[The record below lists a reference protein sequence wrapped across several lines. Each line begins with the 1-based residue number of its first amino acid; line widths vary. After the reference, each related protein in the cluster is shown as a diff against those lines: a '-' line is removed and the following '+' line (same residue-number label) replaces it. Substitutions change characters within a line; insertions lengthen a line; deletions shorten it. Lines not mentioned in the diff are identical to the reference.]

1 MKNSKF
7 FLTTLF
13 AAAAL
18 AVAPANNSR
27 ATDAWGDGD
36 GVLVSG
42 TSYSD
47 DIVLDFGSDFTGI
60 NADNAGTLNS
70 SEYGGGLQGS
80 WVIYNTN
87 GGSSYT
93 LSSTIS
99 GTGFLGVAFRIG
111 NNDTRTIDLTGVNAE
126 NFSGQ
131 LMVLNVFNRSYT
143 VKLGGEQWAN
153 VEYVFGG
160 VSREWWDKDFNLG
173 VNTNNFAEGNFF
185 ALAGDGGPGNA
196 TLNLSGNTSFAGVTG
211 TSAGFTD
218 GSVTFNEGES
228 IVATNSGT
236 TLTLTGSGSY
246 GFYGTVGAS
255 SNTLG
260 ISMTGSGTQTFG
272 GTNYLGNVTVSDGT
286 LSLAGDTSISGNVTV
301 SDGTLSLDGDTTVS
315 GSVTV
320 SANAELILGGTVSL
334 GSAISNSGT
343 VTLASDIIFEL
354 TKSSSGDYSVSVI
367 TGSGDIVFGNGL
379 SWSDLTTSNF
389 SVDGELLSAAASLS
403 NFSVST
409 SGTVSFSL
417 ISSLTWG
424 GDDGD
429 YWNTTDANWTSA
441 GNSYTF
447 SSGTDVLFAANTAQM
462 TVNFDSGASLVV
474 GTMTV
479 ASGANYVLDNTA
491 GETISGDSLTI
502 ASGATLQVGT
512 SAGNIM
518 TLAFDEINLGGTL
531 AYNNGSNSWTS
542 LEFTDSN
549 AELLL
554 QGLNSG
560 TLTITTATVDAAAS
574 VTAETSGTLDIST
587 IAGSG
592 NLDIAETVS
601 GNTLT
606 VYLYN
611 TTSYSGT
618 LSVSGDTDLI
628 LSGPLSS
635 TTYNGTGATIKVGFG
650 ATFDING
657 VGNTMFTTELAG
669 GTLTSSGSVGTNLKQ
684 THKIIVSADS
694 VVNAESGISYGII
707 ESGYAASYLYI
718 DSGATLT
725 KTGDGTFFIV
735 DNTILKSTS
744 DSSSSAGELVINEGT
759 IEFDGVDASRATVTV
774 GNSGTLDISIVGSYS
789 SSTVGVL
796 NSTGTVSVES
806 GCSLAVAGNST
817 IAGVLDVYGSL
828 SVSSNGS
835 LELGGTI
842 TLYSAIENSGTVT
855 IDTGVVFVLDNLTY
869 TGTLLTGQTYTV
881 IEGGTI
887 SLADGLTLG
896 AGNIS
901 YTGSGI
907 TVDFDTDSSG
917 NWTGKIILTS
927 SDISSTLIWN
937 GTSGDS
943 AWTLGG
949 TNWTSDG
956 VAAAFAEG
964 AEVMFTSAAASKT
977 VSIAEHISAGDVIVT
992 DDYTFNFTA
1001 GARLDAS
1008 TLDVAEGS
1016 TLTVSGNGNSGTSWI
1031 YADLADS
1038 GKIVFTG
1045 TLTGLDL
1052 STTSTDYINSVAVD
1066 INLLTTSNDNSERV
1080 IEVESGVVWLGATW
1094 YQYSSGIDIGTNT
1107 TLEIDSGATFVSNV
1121 YQLTIAD
1128 LNISGT
1134 FWQTDGITAAS
1145 GQALTVS
1152 GTTTV
1157 VGADATIALLWNRVL
1172 NLGTLNGD
1180 SDATLTIL
1188 GANAEA
1194 ATTAGATLATLGN
1207 FSGSLVITGR
1217 NGYDTMF
1224 KLTTS
1229 SAGGSLTSVSAT
1241 DSTLY
1246 LDTYG
1251 YISIGYLELDNSQLN
1266 IWNRASVTSSEAGI
1280 HIGQLM
1286 LVGEAYTYYG
1296 ATYYD
1301 AYGKISI
1308 LEPQFQ
1314 GYVGIDILSM
1324 SHDETDGCQAVLDL
1338 DAGAQTNLV
1347 NVFELG
1353 ANGSSDANNFWG
1365 TIYLSDTCSATGACR
1380 SASLVISDEFIAKD
1394 ALVVFDELEDTTGSL
1409 SLGVNAER
1417 VTIAG
1422 LANDGSADGMFVLY
1436 SGSLS
1441 VGANLRNGGTTLTTD
1456 TFASQIVDSGYDM
1469 TTVVF
1474 EIDEHYEGYDFYG
1487 YVIGNVGFEKTGE
1500 GYQGIHT
1507 TSALTGDVTVYDG
1520 QLTFEGSG
1528 LTMSGDLTVAGGIL
1542 GVGGEMYEDYYD
1554 ESDYYYGFSYT
1565 DFVIDGNQVSL
1576 TGDITLSGGALY
1588 AGEVAASGNMSVTA
1602 ASELYVAGSQFEMS
1616 GSSISLAGTLTK
1628 TGSGDLVVTGTTITS
1643 TTSSG
1648 VLDVQEGNLTLNG
1661 VDASGAA
1668 ISVANGLS
1676 ISGTTSIG
1684 SLTSTNSTAG
1694 TVSVVS
1700 GAELT
1705 LSGGTV
1711 SLSSAIANSGTVVV
1725 NSDVVF
1731 ALDGL
1736 SATTNSDGSTTYVVI
1751 DGGTI
1756 SGWASLTGDSFT
1768 ISGYG
1773 QGTVDVDVSTAGAV
1787 TFTAIAE
1794 ARDLVWSGEGTTWDT
1809 TNAYWLNNGATDTF
1823 INGDNVTFNA
1833 DAANKTVTLVTNITA
1848 GSMEISGGSAVTWNF
1863 ETSEDGNGG
1872 YYSLTVASLGYGN
1885 GGSYS
1890 NAIVVNIGENLEFNV
1905 TGNVTREHDALT
1917 MTIAE
1922 GASLNVGGTMYING
1936 GTNQSITGEGT
1947 LTAAILDLYPSGT
1960 AGYSITVD
1968 VGNLVVSDT
1977 LYVTDTASAS
1987 IILGSD
1993 TTERNYTIGKIQTL
2007 TDSSVNGIVGTFEI
2021 GSATT
2026 VDVGAI
2032 DIYTDM
2038 ASFVVNGVVNVS
2050 SSVAGNNSTGAI
2062 TVETDYATGISGTGT
2077 LSAESFTVTG
2087 SGAVTTTVSN
2097 LIVSGTMTTTS
2108 GQINIGGSNVQI
2120 GTLDY
2125 NTGHSMSIYATT
2137 VDIGTLYFRS
2147 SYGSSSITSTNLTI
2161 GTLKLG
2167 TTNSLSISS
2176 ANGVIDVIQT
2186 VDGGNRTL
2194 TIVEGAN
2201 ITAGEFT
2208 RDVTGIVYLTVDGTL
2223 TITNSYDGNDNFGTG
2238 MMTIGTSSSSFA
2250 YNQDI
2255 GGSGTLNAY
2264 GITFYGTANLYVHDV
2279 TLNIGA
2285 GGISTRSSGS
2295 LELENATVGVY
2306 DTDAAEISA
2315 PVWMYNDSTF
2325 DIAAGK
2331 TLTISGA
2338 ITGSYGF
2345 VKTGEGTLVISNNGN
2360 SFGYNDGVVI
2370 SEGTVVASTS
2380 GLNGDGTDVT
2390 VGANGT
2396 LAALE
2401 VSDTSNV
2408 QIAGDLT
2415 TEAGAT
2421 LSFTYTGSDAVAFV
2435 VYGDVTLA
2443 EGTIF
2448 DIYDLAE
2455 GTTVGL
2461 VMTWGDSFVIEGYD
2475 SESGNLNSLL
2485 GLRIDGEALDDRA
2498 DYSFSYN
2505 ELSGTL
2511 YLTYNSGS
2519 PALYWNG
2526 AEGDYWNLVDENW
2539 TNSAGTSD
2547 YQFYAGDKVYFN
2559 TEGAVATI
2567 AESIEAGG
2575 VSVLKSATF
2584 AFEGDGALS
2593 ATALN
2598 VSDGATLTID
2608 GGTLTLAEGGS
2619 ADIAGGVVVN
2629 AGATIDFTNVE
2640 LGDLD
2645 GFGVANITGAG
2656 AIDVTGAL
2664 ANGTGVT
2671 LSSDFVGT
2679 LYVAKNLSETDGNNY
2694 SALDFGHS
2702 SIGAGTTVEFADG
2715 TSFSITADGTEVAS
2729 KIVVDGAV
2737 NLRISGATGVVVSG
2751 DVSGVSL
2758 EKDGNATDDVTFTGN
2773 VELEAYY
2780 NRIGT
2785 TTFAGNTAITDLQLN
2800 VYETSY
2806 LVFAG
2811 NSGAEY
2817 TIGTIETYAVSN
2829 ATGAANL
2836 LIEDGANVVVGTIS
2850 AGNYNG
2856 MDSFLLDME
2865 VNGVLDVDT
2874 LQYAT
2879 AQAGSNS
2886 NNISGTGT
2894 INVNTF
2900 NIGNPSNNDG
2910 TTVNIS
2916 GVTVVVGEG
2925 GVQGASGGTRN
2936 LNLTDMTFGASANW
2950 ELNSYINVT
2959 LTEGTTTFDTA
2970 GYTISTSAAI
2980 SGDGALAKTGEGTLA
2995 LSGDNAYTG
3004 GTTISGGTLEIGS
3017 STALGT
3023 GTITL
3028 AGGTLA
3034 GSGVTLSDASFAVV
3048 ADSTISGLT
3057 LAGSGEFVYS
3067 AGTVVDLDGA
3077 SATFASGSTFVIDL
3091 TELDITDDGEA
3102 VILFT
3107 NASSGTDLSI
3117 FSAQYNGEI
3126 FTDGGFA
3133 YENGNIVYS
3142 ASADLISE
3150 YGTYVWDNTI
3160 QGDYPNW
3167 VGKTAA
3173 GADEDQQFQNK
3184 PVSAEYG
3191 LRKYAFKG
3199 VGDVAIIQ
3207 GYVETERVTVSEGAS
3222 ATWQVEDYDTASITG
3237 TLLTIESGAT
3247 LYAGNGDGNWD
3258 GKMLTIDFDEIKLG
3272 GKLVYE
3278 NNYNLWQSLEFT
3290 DDGAELHLQD
3300 LNGNGLEIATAIVD
3314 EGITAKISVN
3324 YGGKLTFDTL
3334 SGAGNIDITGVES
3347 GSYPEVFYVNIGS
3360 TADYSGILS
3369 AVGNTS
3375 YNTIITLTGD
3385 SYDNDGAT
3393 FIIGTGAVLDVNDK
3407 GDTYFGLVLD
3417 GGTLRNSGSD
3427 GLGSNLI
3434 QLPNITVTADSTVD
3448 AESSLGMV
3456 GRLYAATSLDLGGY
3470 TLTKTGDN
3478 TFFVINTTITEGVI
3492 DVQAGTFQID
3502 GADASATTIT
3512 VASGATLEAYTVD
3525 GHGDSTVGALT
3536 SAGTV
3541 QIDSGATLSLV
3552 GDSTISGG
3560 LSISGTLT
3568 VADGAV
3574 VDLTGV
3580 TSSHEGGTGTLVV
3593 SGEGSTAQISN
3604 YAWGSSSNFGSN
3616 MNNIYLQI
3624 RDGGTLEIT
3633 SAQAEDTAGRR
3644 GFSVYGTGGTYRYS
3658 GDGTSYVSE
3667 NELNQRIHLADGA
3680 ELTFDVVDGDAT
3692 LVVSKVIANTEDG
3705 ADATESTG
3713 SLVKTGAGTLILSG
3727 ENLYSGGTTISVG
3740 TLEVQNV
3747 ASLGSG
3753 DATIADGA
3761 TLRYNLADGG
3771 TVATVISGEA
3781 GATLEFEGATIDW
3794 AAGDSDFSGSI
3805 AVDAST
3811 TLAITGD
3818 GEVALGDGT
3827 NTITLGDNSAFTF
3840 SGSGTLTLAG
3850 ATSFGTGATVAN
3862 TGTGTLDVSG
3872 VVATSG
3878 TLNISQT
3885 GEGTLVGLSLSD
3897 GDSATISGGTLDAID
3912 MSGGTLTLA
3921 AGAVEFS
3928 GDSEISGGTISFDGT
3943 VASGSAYVDNVS
3955 GTVVIT
3961 SADIVFD
3968 FAEVFEG
3975 SNDVVVT
3982 IFSSG
3987 VSVDESVLSSMGT
4000 DNLTIA
4006 GEALDSTHF
4015 SGITFAT
4022 DSNGALTVTITREV
4036 VDLYWIGGTDNVL
4049 RTETAGNFEDTSA
4062 EFYAGDAIHF
4072 DGSKDIVESDVS
4084 LGSKISNATV
4094 YVENGA
4100 VISIT
4105 GDATNRF
4112 TGSTTIDVAEGSTL
4126 TFNDSFH
4133 DYTGDTTVEGT
4144 FVMNITDTSLEYG
4157 DGGQIFASQVS
4168 GTGTF
4173 EMVVASGLDVSV
4185 ADNLMGSGNALIAG
4199 ELSFVKSGEGTLTI
4213 DAAQSD
4219 FAGTTTIDAGTL
4231 AIMVADGLG
4240 TSAIAIGDS
4249 GTLQFSVASGETNTV
4264 SNAISGTGAMLVAGD
4279 GTVIVASENADFSG
4293 ATTISGNAVATNG
4306 DAFGTG
4312 TVALDNGSVEFDAG
4326 TVVNAISGTGA
4337 VTVAGDVT
4345 LSGESSYAGTTTIS
4359 GNATATNGSAF
4370 GESTVAIDG
4379 GASATLTAG
4388 DFGNTFSGAGTMIV
4402 AGDDVAL
4409 SGDISD
4415 LSGTL
4420 EIDDG
4425 AVLTVA
4431 GDLSFGGTLDMVAGS
4446 ELAIAAEASLT
4457 LSGDADLELAG
4468 TISGAGDLTLAGAG
4482 TTTVAG
4488 ENLALSGTTTVAEGG
4503 TLAIDVADG
4512 GEATL
4517 NSAIAGAGTLTK
4529 TGAGTLTLASDTTV
4543 ASIGLTEGALANA
4556 SLVEGMTLTA
4566 AKGTALAD
4574 ITIDGGTL
4582 DVTEV
4587 FDALPTDSI
4596 ELSGD
4601 NYFTS
4606 GTVKLANGILLDD
4619 SGEDANVAA
4628 FHITSGTTTLTGI
4641 TFDLDEVDVNEQV
4654 FDENGEYIYTSA
4666 YYLFDVDDGAT
4677 LEGWDDL
4684 TIGNFDIAGSNID
4697 TGRIEVSFGSS
4708 DGSYYVKFYHT
4719 EFDLTWTGAESDV
4732 WNSTDENWV
4741 RGTDGSIVAAYG
4753 TGDSVTF
4760 ATSTTVELGENVTPT
4775 TMMVTDGARVTIES
4789 NGYKITGTA
4798 NVIVND
4804 GATLILDSAHDFTG
4818 HNVYNAD
4825 GELVTEAGVTLGGE
4839 GTIRINVTDDATTY
4853 LVSDIHLAD
4862 GSGEKGTF
4870 DIDVASGIVAT
4881 FETVY
4886 TGTIDDVEGLTVSK
4900 TNTGTL
4906 LISEV
4911 HDYADLS
4918 FKVDNGI
4925 LEIDTTN
4932 GASLG
4937 AATIEV
4943 SSGGAILVLNNDDT
4957 ENLKTVSNKIT
4968 VNGEIQKTG
4977 EGEIALE
4984 SEVSGSGTLAISE
4997 GTLTIYTQSTLAQ
5010 SATTIA
5016 KDATLKLALTDSE
5029 DFTMKGVSGS
5039 GTILV
5044 ALDGDETTLT
5054 ITGGTSAGTSKNGG
5068 SLKSFTGGFDV
5079 ESGKLVIEVVTTYGV
5094 SIGNS
5099 DIDVAAGSE
5108 AVFHMKTS
5116 EIHEY
5121 AGNISGTG
5129 TVSFELDL
5137 GLSSP
5142 GLDLAGYN
5150 SGFAGTLVIPESMT
5164 VTAEY
5169 GDAVG
5174 GREAVVENSGTL
5186 VVTAQ
5191 YGDQTVRAQ
5200 ISGEGDLQMVSD
5212 GTVTIVNSDN
5222 DYTGKTKISAG
5233 TLRFVGIEALGETS
5247 EIAVQNANAK
5257 LLVDLSDSAADT
5269 TYTLDRKISGE
5280 GSVEI
5285 LGASVASTASIATV
5299 AATDDSS
5306 TTDDAGYSTTKV
5318 KLTAD
5323 NTFSG
5328 NLTID
5333 SAWLITTKEVGE
5345 NVAAIGSAN
5354 VNLTTNST
5362 WQANG
5367 GFDARTRTISLTD
5380 HSRILAGN
5388 FTAETTTGTMSLQNF
5403 NVEVDENGD
5412 TRMLVKIEDAS
5423 DMSNVKSSALI
5434 SGSGSVALGSV
5445 EIDLT
5450 SYSEVT
5456 GNYLKVADTTVSVSG
5471 TPTWSVIIDGV
5482 DESADWNFAS
5492 GNLYNQSTTPDS
5504 ANYAYSAMV
5513 VMPTEAFNQDARTL
5527 HTRMEQRRFAI
5538 GRDSDWEFF
5547 AQAQTIQNES
5557 GSGSRAKNFDYTTYG
5572 AIAGADTRI
5581 GSATLA
5587 GIAVAYDH
5595 GEAKINGNQGKI
5607 RMDDYRAML
5616 YASEV
5621 VGDFWFVEGGAQ
5633 FGLGSYDVH
5642 RRGGYGNNR
5651 GSTDETN
5658 WGAFVNFGGVI
5669 PLADS
5674 LFLMP
5679 YIGVTYMYSDVDGF
5693 SESGSEPYDVKD
5705 FDANS
5710 LRGRVGVQLRYNL
5723 DDVAMPT
5730 AFTLGLSYA
5739 HEFIDDDIDFKVRGS
5754 NAVNSNGEA
5763 VSNYDS
5769 RTENAFTRDMI
5780 SVGVGVDINVTEGAA
5795 FYLGYNLDV
5804 GFNSE
5809 VSHSANTGFRV
5820 SF

>member
-70 SEYGGGLQGS
+70 SSYGGGLQGS

-228 IVATNSGT
+228 IIATSSGT

-286 LSLAGDTSISGNVTV
+286 LFLA
-301 SDGTLSLDGDTTVS
+301 GDTTVS

-320 SANAELILGGTVSL
+320 SSGAELDLGGTISL
-334 GSAISNSGT
+334 DSAITNSGT
-343 VTLASDIIFEL
+343 VVLASDIVFDL
-354 TKSSSGDYSVSVI
+354 TQSRSGSYEVTLIS
-367 TGSGDIVFGNGL
+367 GSGDIVVGSSE
-379 SWSDLTTSNF
+379 SWSDLT
-389 SVDGELLSAAASLS
+389 LS
-403 NFSVST
+403 NFSIGGVLLSNESRVYTDTFSVS
-409 SGTVSFSL
+409 SDGVVSFTMSTEAL
-417 ISSLTWG
+417 DLTWTG
-424 GDDGD
+424 AVSST
-429 YWNTTDANWTSA
+429 WNTTEANWASDGVAHEFSDGDNVTFDSTATGTVNLVSGGTITVGDMTVSA
-441 GNSYTF
+441 GSHTLAV
-447 SSGTDVLFAANTAQM
+447 SSGTSTI
-462 TVNFDSGASLVV
+462 SG
-474 GTMTV
+474 GTLTV
-479 ASGANYVLDNTA
+479 ASGATLLVGDSDQRYVVLD
-491 GETISGDSLTI
+491 
-502 ASGATLQVGT
+502 
-512 SAGNIM
+512 
-518 TLAFDEINLGGTL
+518 FDEIKLAGTIT
-531 AYNNGSNSWTS
+531 YQNNSTTWKS
-542 LEFTDSN
+542 LEFTEDGATLRLEDLRN
-549 AELLL
+549 D
-554 QGLNSG
+554 GLIIQNSKVSA
-560 TLTITTATVDAAAS
+560 TATVSAVWGGYLNLGAL
-574 VTAETSGTLDIST
+574 SGDGDLGISGPT
-587 IAGSG
+587 YSE
-592 NLDIAETVS
+592 DFVVTVS
-601 GNTLT
+601 GMAD
-606 VYLYN
+606 
-611 TTSYSGT
+611 YSGT
-618 LSVSGDTDLI
+618 LSITK
-628 LSGPLSS
+628 
-635 TTYNGTGATIKVGFG
+635 NTGATALTFSGVTTDAANAPTVNIGSGVAFSVSGNSN
-650 ATFDING
+650 ATL
-657 VGNTMFTTELAG
+657 TLTTEADSTTTIASGSTLALTGSSELAG
-669 GTLTSSGSVGTNLKQ
+669 SLTVSSGGT
-684 THKIIVSADS
+684 
-694 VVNAESGISYGII
+694 
-707 ESGYAASYLYI
+707 
-718 DSGATLT
+718 
-725 KTGDGTFFIV
+725 
-735 DNTILKSTS
+735 
-744 DSSSSAGELVINEGT
+744 
-759 IEFDGVDASRATVTV
+759 
-774 GNSGTLDISIVGSYS
+774 
-789 SSTVGVL
+789 
-796 NSTGTVSVES
+796 
-806 GCSLAVAGNST
+806 
-817 IAGVLDVYGSL
+817 
-828 SVSSNGS
+828 

-855 IDTGVVFVLDNLTY
+855 IDTGVVFVLDNLSAS
-869 TGTLLTGQTYTV
+869 GSLLTGQTYNV
-881 IEGGTI
+881 INGGSIT
-887 SLADGLTLG
+887 LANGLTLG
-896 AGNIS
+896 ADNIS
-901 YTGSGI
+901 YSGLSDDMTI
-907 TVDFDTDSSG
+907 TFGGSSG
-917 NWTGKIILTS
+917 SWDGTIVITS
-927 SDISSTLIWN
+927 TDVSTLIWN

-949 TNWTSDG
+949 TNWTRDDDFSS
-956 VAAAFAEG
+956 VAFATGED
-964 AEVMFTSAAASKT
+964 VQFTSAAASKT
-977 VSIAEHISAGDVIVT
+977 VSISTDITAGAIVVSA
-992 DDYTFNFTA
+992 DYTFAISDGATLTA
-1001 GARLDAS
+1001 SALAVVS
-1008 TLDVAEGS
+1008 GS
-1016 TLTVSGNGNSGTSWI
+1016 TLTISGDAASGTSTVSVDLEGGGTVVF
-1031 YADLADS
+1031 AGTSTLTADDLADIPS
-1038 GKIVFTG
+1038 
-1045 TLTGLDL
+1045 
-1052 STTSTDYINSVAVD
+1052 AVD
-1066 INLLTTSNDNSERV
+1066 VHLQVSSDDNLTREVVIASGLIWMGNVGESSNSE
-1080 IEVESGVVWLGATW
+1080 SHSL
-1094 YQYSSGIDIGTNT
+1094 GTNT
-1107 TLEIDSGATFVSNV
+1107 TLTISDGATFANNSKTLVE
-1121 YQLTIAD
+1121 IAE
-1128 LNISGT
+1128 LNLSGT
-1134 FWQTDGITAAS
+1134 FWQIS
-1145 GQALTVS
+1145 GPGSDTPELSTSIGTTNVS
-1152 GTTTV
+1152 GSN
-1157 VGADATIALLWNRVL
+1157 ATLALYWNKIVD
-1172 NLGTLNGD
+1172 LGVLNGD

-1188 GANAEA
+1188 GANAQA
-1194 ATTAGATLATLGN
+1194 ATTAGATLATLGD

-1394 ALVVFDELEDTTGSL
+1394 ALVVFDELEDTTGAL

-1474 EIDEHYEGYDFYG
+1474 EIDEYYEGYNFYG

-1528 LTMSGDLTVAGGIL
+1528 LTMSGDLSVAGGIL

-1554 ESDYYYGFSYT
+1554 ESDYYYGFNYT

-1676 ISGTTSIG
+1676 ISGVTSIG

-1736 SATTNSDGSTTYVVI
+1736 GAITNSDGSTTYVVI

-1794 ARDLVWSGEGTTWDT
+1794 ARDLVWSGEGTTWDK
-1809 TNAYWLNNGATDTF
+1809 TNAYWLNDGATDTF

-1960 AGYSITVD
+1960 AGYSITID

-2223 TITNSYDGNDNFGTG
+2223 NITNSYDGNDNFGTG

-2285 GGISTRSSGS
+2285 GGISTSSSGS

-2421 LSFTYTGSDAVAFV
+2421 LSFTYSGATNTTAFT
-2435 VYGDVTLA
+2435 VYGDITLA

-2455 GTTVGL
+2455 GTKVGL

-2547 YQFYAGDKVYFN
+2547 YQFYSGDKVYFN

-2575 VSVLKSATF
+2575 VNVLKSATF

-2629 AGATIDFTNVE
+2629 AGATIDFTNVA

-2656 AIDVTGAL
+2656 EIDVTGAT

-2737 NLRISGATGVVVSG
+2737 DLRISGATGVVVSG

-2758 EKDGNATDDVTFTGN
+2758 EKNGNASDDVTFTGN

-2811 NSGAEY
+2811 NSSAEY
-2817 TIGTIETYAVSN
+2817 TIGSIETYAVSN

-2836 LIEDGANVVVGTIS
+2836 IIEDGANVVVGTIS

-2950 ELNSYINVT
+2950 ELNSYINVA

-2995 LSGDNAYTG
+2995 LSGENAYTG

-3314 EGITAKISVN
+3314 DGTTAKISVN
-3324 YGGKLTFDTL
+3324 YGGELTLGTL
-3334 SGAGNIDITGVES
+3334 SGAGNLDITGVES

-3360 TADYSGILS
+3360 TADYTGILS

-3417 GGTLRNSGSD
+3417 GGTLRNSGSG
-3427 GLGSNLI
+3427 GLDSNLI

-3456 GRLYAATSLDLGGY
+3456 GRLYVATSLDLGGY

-3574 VDLTGV
+3574 ADLTGV
-3580 TSSHEGGTGTLVV
+3580 TSSHVGGTGTLVV
-3593 SGEGSTAQISN
+3593 SGEGSTAKISS
-3604 YAWGSSSNFGSN
+3604 YAWGSGSNFGSN

-4345 LSGESSYAGTTTIS
+4345 LRGESSYAGTTTIS

-4886 TGTIDDVEGLTVSK
+4886 AGTIDDVDGMTVAK
-4900 TNTGTL
+4900 TNSGTL
-4906 LISEV
+4906 VISEA
-4911 HDYADLS
+4911 HDYANLS
-4918 FKVDNGI
+4918 FAVNGGT
-4925 LEIDTTN
+4925 LEIDTTD
-4932 GASLG
+4932 GGSLG
-4937 AATIEV
+4937 TAEIAV
-4943 SSGGAILVLNNDDT
+4943 SGGKLVLYNGDVD
-4957 ENLKTVSNKIT
+4957 NLKTVANAIKLSGSNGGIEKT
-4968 VNGEIQKTG
+4968 GAGEIV
-4977 EGEIALE
+4977 LE
-4984 SEVSGSGTLAISE
+4984 SAVSVSGASSSGLTISE
-4997 GTLTIYTQSTLAQ
+4997 GTLTVDDQAKL
-5010 SATTIA
+5010 SALSGTEIA
-5016 KDATLKLALTDSE
+5016 KGAALKLALTDSANLSLS
-5029 DFTMKGVSGS
+5029 VSGK
-5039 GTILV
+5039 GTIVV
-5044 ALDGDETTLT
+5044 AGDDADTMLT
-5054 ITGGTSAGTSKNGG
+5054 IAGGESANGK
-5068 SLKSFTGGFDV
+5068 LKGFTGNFEV
-5079 ESGKLVIEVVTTYGV
+5079 ASGKLEIEVVNTTGV

-5099 DIDVAAGSE
+5099 DIDVAAGSNV
-5108 AVFHMKTS
+5108 VFHMLTS

-5121 AGNISGTG
+5121 AGNISGAG
-5129 TVSFELDL
+5129 TVSFVLDS

-5142 GLDLAGYN
+5142 GIELAGYN
-5150 SGFAGTLVIPESMT
+5150 SGFGGTLVIPEGMT
-5164 VTAEY
+5164 VTTDY

-5174 GREAVVENSGTL
+5174 GSSAVVDNSGTL
-5186 VVTAQ
+5186 VVTAK
-5191 YGDQTVRAQ
+5191 YGDQTVRAL
-5200 ISGEGDLQMVSD
+5200 ISGSGDLQMVSD
-5212 GTVTIVNSDN
+5212 GTVSIVNSSN

-5513 VMPTEAFNQDARTL
+5513 VMPTELFNQDARTL

-5538 GRDSDWEFF
+5538 NRDTDWEFF

-5581 GSATLA
+5581 GSTTLA

-5621 VGDFWFVEGGAQ
+5621 VGDFYFVEGGAQ

-5754 NAVNSNGEA
+5754 NAVNSSGDA
-5763 VSNYDS
+5763 VSSYDK
-5769 RTENAFTRDMI
+5769 RTENAFTRDMF

-5809 VSHSANTGFRV
+5809 VSHSANAGFRV